1 MAPLTIRCNYNVSN
15 SLIGSTVGHVVSI
28 GDFDK
33 IFAFAAPIRVENI
46 LQSYGFNGFFCIFVV
61 FRCKK
66 RDFVTINVPDLLSEK
81 NLVSFGDFDKIFAL
95 ATPILVQNIL
105 QSYGFNSF
113 F

>member
-1 MAPLTIRCNYNVSN
+1 MVPLTIRCNNNVSN
-15 SLIGSTVGHVVSI
+15 SLIGSTIGHVVSI

-33 IFAFAAPIRVENI
+33 IFAFAAPILVENI

-81 NLVSFGDFDKIFAL
+81 KHC
-95 ATPILVQNIL
+95 
-105 QSYGFNSF
+105 
-113 F
+113 